1 LGIGEA
7 YGLFKRWIMKISKI
21 NLVNFRNYSKCSVSL
36 NDNMNIFVGDN
47 AQGKTNMLEAITILA
62 LTKSHRVGNSPNIIM
77 FDKSKSTI
85 SGTVKD
91 NRVISKLK
99 VEIMD
104 ESKKLSI
111 NNTII
116 KKVADYISHLNVIV
130 FTPDDLEIVKGSPN
144 IRRNLL
150 NIQLSQLSKEYLNVY
165 NEYNKLLKTRNEYL
179 KILFNNSIA
188 DTNYID
194 IITDK
199 LIEKAI
205 VIYQKRKEYI
215 DLININ
221 INKFFEDISGDKNIS
236 VKYVP
241 NIEFDDFE
249 YETIRKK
256 LKHTFKKNYLKE
268 LNYGMTIYGPHRD
281 DFLFQYNDNDLKYYG
296 SQGQQKVAILSFKLS
311 EISIFKDICNSSPV
325 LLLDDIFSEL
335 DIKKRNKLLKI
346 ISMYDIQSVITTTD
360 LRNINKKYVE
370 NAFVFMVK
378 NGNIERK

>member
-1 LGIGEA
+1 
-7 YGLFKRWIMKISKI
+7 MKINKI
-21 NLVNFRNYSKCSVSL
+21 NLVNFRNYSKCSILL

-77 FDKSKSTI
+77 FNKNKSII
-85 SGTVKD
+85 SGTIKN
-91 NRVISKLK
+91 NRIITKLK
-99 VEIMD
+99 IEIAD
-104 ESKKLSI
+104 DNKKLSI
-111 NNTII
+111 NNTTI
-116 KKVADYISHLNVIV
+116 KKVADYISNLNVIV

-205 VIYQKRKEYI
+205 IIYQKRNEYI
-215 DLININ
+215 NLININ
-221 INKFFEDISGDKNIS
+221 INNFFKDISGDNNILL
-236 VKYVP
+236 KYIP

-281 DFLFQYNDNDLKYYG
+281 DFVFEYNGNDLKYYG
-296 SQGQQKVAILSFKLS
+296 SQGQQKVAVLSFKLS
-311 EISIFKDICNSSPV
+311 EISIFNDICNSKPV

-346 ISMYDIQSVITTTD
+346 INMNDIQSIITTTD

-370 NAFVFMVK
+370 NAFVFSVK
-378 NGNIERK
+378 NGIIERK